1 MTLLTGQNRLAALRF
16 YRILQRKCREFVDQP
31 SPSSSGR
38 NNLILLQPPLDPQRA
53 GGVRIT
59 RQAEEA
65 RPCTILKL
73 LTQLHRASSASS
85 PTPTPLAEQAL
96 LHNWLHQVCHE
107 RDDLYRSQGEYFEDM
122 DDDDFDVDED
132 IPRLWSTV
140 DMLQDAIRMAFR
152 HSPPPSA
159 DTFSMLQYNQWA
171 IRAYQLLNQ
180 QLDMHR
186 VTSIS
191 DCPFTQVRISATSCF
206 IGRSLPFPTTA
217 EVDYHFA
224 YRIRIEHRGSS
235 ESMTKNNP
243 AAVATGGTIQLLGR
257 TWNIQEYHPKDDNG
271 DEGNKNEP
279 LVLRPQ
285 TVVKQPNGGAVGKL
299 PVLQPGES
307 FEYISG
313 ANLKTQRGC
322 MSGAFHFAHVPPDTP
337 FAVVG
342 EYVEA
347 FDAHD
352 KRFEV
357 AVNPFSLTVDEHNE
371 TEK

>member
-1 MTLLTGQNRLAALRF
+1 MHNSQAIDAT
-16 YRILQRKCREFVDQP
+16 P
-31 SPSSSGR
+31 SG
-38 NNLILLQPPLDPQRA
+38 ILLHPD
-53 GGVRIT
+53 T
-59 RQAEEA
+59 A
-65 RPCTILKL
+65 RRT
-73 LTQLHRASSASS
+73 
-85 PTPTPLAEQAL
+85 EQAL
-96 LHNWLHQVCHE
+96 LQKWLYQLCHE
-107 RDDLYRSQGEYFEDM
+107 RDDLYDSQGDYFEDINNH
-122 DDDDFDVDED
+122 DDFDVDED
-132 IPRLWSTV
+132 VPRLWSTV
-140 DMLQDAIRMAFR
+140 DMLQGAIRMAFR

-159 DTFSMLQYNQWA
+159 DSFSMLQYNQWA

-191 DCPFTQVRISATSCF
+191 DCPLTQVRISATSCF

-217 EVDYHFA
+217 KVDFHFA

-235 ESMTKNNP
+235 EAMTKNNP
-243 AAVATGGTIQLLGR
+243 AAVTTGGTIQLLGR
-257 TWNIQEYHPKDDNG
+257 TWNIQEYHPSDENG
-271 DEGNKNEP
+271 DKGNKNEP

-285 TVVKQPNGGAVGKL
+285 TVVNQPNGGAVGKL

-313 ANLKTQRGC
+313 ANLKTKHGC

-347 FDAHD
+347 FDALD

-357 AVNPFSLTVDEHNE
+357 AVNPFLLTADERNE
-371 TEK
+371 TAEKPSSRSARQS